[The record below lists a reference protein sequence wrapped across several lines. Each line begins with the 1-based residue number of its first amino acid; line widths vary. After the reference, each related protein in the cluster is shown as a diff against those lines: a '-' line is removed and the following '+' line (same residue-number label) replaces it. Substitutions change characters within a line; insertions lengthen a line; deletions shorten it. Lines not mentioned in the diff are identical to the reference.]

1 MRTIIT
7 LLIIFHGTY
16 MLFIKDFLED
26 SINKYSTKYKIE
38 YQMPSASKYLRKDNF
53 KLKNSENN

>member
-1 MRTIIT
+1 MRIIIS

-26 SINKYSTKYKIE
+26 SINKYSTKYTIE
-38 YQMPSASKYLRKDNF
+38 HKMPSASDYLRPSASDYLRKD
-53 KLKNSENN
+53 